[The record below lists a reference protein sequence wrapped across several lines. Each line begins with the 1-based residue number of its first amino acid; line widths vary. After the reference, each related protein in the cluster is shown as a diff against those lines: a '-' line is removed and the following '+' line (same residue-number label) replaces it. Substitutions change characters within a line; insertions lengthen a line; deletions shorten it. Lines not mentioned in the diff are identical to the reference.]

1 MAIEYSQVANP
12 TINKSFRG
20 EDINFKI
27 NDAQLPSRNKSQI
40 QMQVVKAT
48 NQAVLQSR
56 TMTPKPMMRNVLDH
70 KIKYEEDCCCED
82 GSLDNIAYRNPQ
94 TQMNKSNKATITTL
108 QDVKLNKGTSKLNYQ
123 TQKALDMIKKMED
136 MEAKYSNDYSMEDD
150 QSMSEDD

>member
-1 MAIEYSQVANP
+1 MAIQYSQVANP
-12 TINKSFRG
+12 SMVSKDT
-20 EDINFKI
+20 NFKI
-27 NDAQLPSRNKSQI
+27 NDAQLPSRSKAQV
-40 QMQVVKAT
+40 QMQVLQAP
-48 NQAVLQSR
+48 NQSALQAR
-56 TMTPKPMMRNVLDH
+56 MNTPKPQMRNILDH

-94 TQMNKSNKATITTL
+94 TQFNKSNKATIATL